1 MARIEPCNHCRVISF
16 RPVLIARCGWQS
28 ARVDAGVRG
37 SGKDMEK
44 IFWVDME
51 MTGLNPLEAV
61 ILEFAGIVTDL
72 DLTVL
77 DSFHEVVYQDRREL
91 VKMNEWNRTTHAE
104 SGLLDAVPNGKPI
117 EEVDERILAFLQPH
131 FPDEEPIL
139 AGNSIHQDR
148 KFIDRYMP
156 RLSAFLHYRM
166 IDVSSFK
173 MVFKHMYGLTYKKD
187 TPHRAF
193 DDILAS
199 IEELSYY
206 RQFIKVPAITDA
218 KG

>member
-1 MARIEPCNHCRVISF
+1 
-16 RPVLIARCGWQS
+16 
-28 ARVDAGVRG
+28 
-37 SGKDMEK
+37 MEK

-51 MTGLNPLEAV
+51 MTGLNPLESV
-61 ILEFAGIVTDL
+61 ILEFAGIITDL
-72 DLTVL
+72 NLTVL
-77 DSFHEVVYQDRREL
+77 ESIHEVVYQAESEL
-91 VKMNEWNRTTHAE
+91 VKMNEWNRTTHGG
-104 SGLLDAVPNGKPI
+104 SGLLAAVPNGQPI
-117 EEVDERILAFLQPH
+117 EVVDQQIVSFLRPH
-131 FPDEEPIL
+131 FPNEAPIL

-156 RLSAFLHYRM
+156 DLSAFLHYRM

-173 MVFKHMYGLTYKKD
+173 MVFKHMYGLTYEKE

-206 RQFIKVPAITDA
+206 KRFIQVAATTDA
-218 KG
+218 QG

>member
-1 MARIEPCNHCRVISF
+1 
-16 RPVLIARCGWQS
+16 
-28 ARVDAGVRG
+28 
-37 SGKDMEK
+37 MEK

-51 MTGLNPLEAV
+51 MTGLNPNESV

-72 DLTVL
+72 NLTVL
-77 DSFHEVVYQDRREL
+77 DSIHEVVYQDESEL
-91 VKMNEWNRTTHAE
+91 LKMNEWNQITHAG
-104 SGLLDAVPNGKPI
+104 SGLMEAVPNGMPI
-117 EEVDERILAFLQPH
+117 GLVDERTVAFLKPH
-131 FPDEEPIL
+131 FPGEAPIL

-173 MVFKHMYGLTYKKD
+173 LVFKHMYGLTFKKD

-193 DDILAS
+193 DDIMAS
-199 IEELSYY
+199 IEELSFY
-206 RQFIKVPAITDA
+206 RRFIQVPAATDA
-218 KG
+218 QN